1 MVAENM
7 LSVVVP
13 IYNTSQ
19 YLNRCVS
26 SIANQSYNRL
36 EIILIDDGS
45 TDDSGVICDEWSR
58 KDQRI
63 KVIHKSNG
71 GLVSARIAGL
81 QFATGEYVAFV
92 DSDDWLDLD
101 FYEKLLWQF
110 NDSSID
116 IAVGGYIKEY
126 DGGISRVLFDYYPG
140 EKLSTDEALW
150 ELFREHG
157 FGWSIWDKVYRRR
170 LLTANTWWHFSEAMG
185 EDLEFVW
192 NVFLR
197 ADFIAF
203 VPLYGYHYAVR
214 SDSIVNSHFKCKDLV
229 LCDRFDRIICEAGT
243 LHGLDLQRE
252 IIKRA
257 LLQVVPIWESL
268 VCSNNIDIEAELV
281 HYQML
286 INKWIDIYG
295 DSDNKLSYYQMRFC
309 NKSLAEIKDM
319 LINQYTDMLSEVISF
334 KKNMHKVY
342 IYGTGEIGRQVARKF
357 ELSGIDFDG
366 FVITGQVECT
376 KKDNKD
382 VFSVQRILQSGSG
395 NDGLIIALNSVFEA
409 EVVAMLESFAFTQYI
424 CVGKYFME
432 Y

>member
-1 MVAENM
+1 M
-7 LSVVVP
+7 
-13 IYNTSQ
+13 
-19 YLNRCVS
+19 
-26 SIANQSYNRL
+26 
-36 EIILIDDGS
+36 
-45 TDDSGVICDEWSR
+45 
-58 KDQRI
+58 
-63 KVIHKSNG
+63 
-71 GLVSARIAGL
+71 
-81 QFATGEYVAFV
+81 
-92 DSDDWLDLD
+92 
-101 FYEKLLWQF
+101 
-110 NDSSID
+110 
-116 IAVGGYIKEY
+116 
-126 DGGISRVLFDYYPG
+126 
-140 EKLSTDEALW
+140 
-150 ELFREHG
+150 
-157 FGWSIWDKVYRRR
+157 
-170 LLTANTWWHFSEAMG
+170 
-185 EDLEFVW
+185 
-192 NVFLR
+192 
-197 ADFIAF
+197 
-203 VPLYGYHYAVR
+203 
-214 SDSIVNSHFKCKDLV
+214 
-229 LCDRFDRIICEAGT
+229 
-243 LHGLDLQRE
+243 HGLDLQRE